1 MQQSIQRLLLAL
13 VLFVGILMPST
24 TWAGLSIVPTLVVI
38 EGRERFADVN
48 LINTSSETK
57 TYEVRWR
64 FFEME
69 EGTGSYLDKEKSLT
83 EFSLADH
90 VVFTPRRVKLEPNKL
105 QKIRLGL
112 RLNGEPPAPGD
123 YRAHLEFKEINPSAP
138 VNQSANDGSEKATV
152 GVKINFGFSIPVVY
166 RVGESNVKAQIGDVK
181 SGYNEK
187 TKHLELVV
195 PVSNVS
201 SGNYSLLGHLMVYQ
215 GDKLIGEQKNANIFS
230 EVKNRTFNVMLNVD
244 RLDKGSVRVVYM
256 EAERG
261 DKARAKFAEK
271 TIAISN

>member
-1 MQQSIQRLLLAL
+1 MQKQIQKLILAL
-13 VLFVGILMPST
+13 VLFIGAFTPSI

-48 LINTSSETK
+48 LINTSKEAK

-69 EGTGSYLDKEKSLT
+69 EGTGSYLDREKSLT

-90 VVFTPRRVKLEPNKL
+90 VVFTPRRVRLEPNKL

-112 RLNGEPPAPGD
+112 RLSGEPPAPGD
-123 YRAHLEFKEINPSAP
+123 YRAHLEFKEINPAAP
-138 VNQSANDGSEKATV
+138 VNQTSNDGGEKATV

-181 SGYNEK
+181 SAYNDK
-187 TKHLELVV
+187 TKNLELIV
-195 PVSNVS
+195 PVSKA
-201 SGNYSLLGHLMVYQ
+201 SGDNYGLLGHLLVYQ

-230 EVKNRTFNVMLNVD
+230 EAKSRTFNVMLNVD
-244 RLDKGSVRVVYM
+244 RLEKGSVRVVYM
-256 EAERG
+256 EAEKG
-261 DKARAKFAEK
+261 DKARATFAEK
-271 TIAISN
+271 NIAISN